1 MPQQKYYY
9 DEIDHFHN
17 KCLGWELKFALLP
30 KYCILSGK
38 KIWLK
43 FGYKGTAMHFGP
55 GKIWLK
61 FGYKGTAMHFG
72 PGDPVF
78 EHHWHDKNEHIVWK
92 LKR

>member
-1 MPQQKYYY
+1 MGYIKMPQQKYYY
-9 DEIDHFHN
+9 DEIEHFHN

-55 GKIWLK
+55 G
-61 FGYKGTAMHFG
+61 
-72 PGDPVF
+72 DPVF
-78 EHHWHDKNEHIVWK
+78 EHHWHDKNEHIVWT

>member
-1 MPQQKYYY
+1 MGHIKMPQQKYYY
-9 DEIDHFHN
+9 DEIEHFHN

-43 FGYKGTAMHFGP
+43 FGYKGYAM
-55 GKIWLK
+55 
-61 FGYKGTAMHFG
+61 YFG
-72 PGDPVF
+72 PGDPVIDYR
-78 EHHWHDKNEHIVWK
+78 WHDKNEHIVWK